1 MVLIAPELALSVSSI
16 PIASDH
22 PCYRPRSW
30 PPPAD
35 WSVSTKRDGSIA
47 SRWGDPVWDFTFWAG
62 QSVKFHFQRKRLDPR
77 NDHILR
83 MIATWTI
90 WWPKSP
96 KGWLTLKARFT
107 RFRRLVEI
115 CDEENILASDLGR
128 DRTLLKRVSDKLGK
142 YLNRD
147 LILDLDRLLL
157 AKRSLGFSLLDEGEI
172 RILARSVSEETG
184 SNQTPYIPARIW
196 GYQLFRIHECLEDY
210 SANRE
215 SIEACFRYCV
225 DAYATKAG
233 SLSDWYKAKRAHRRI
248 DPPFANRTG
257 SKRIAKLGSLT
268 FDDVVTKFGL
278 AGLFEKWVDR
288 SSVDKGWS
296 VKSLTS
302 YLGMVQFAG
311 LIYVINFTFM
321 RKEEFNSLRCDC
333 LRWVETEFGLVPV
346 VHGET
351 TKTDPDSDARWV
363 TCEDIEVALE
373 PLISIARLRMACVVE
388 SGIANY
394 SEEDVKNPR
403 IRTGAY
409 EPWMQTTE
417 ERLEYSVATNIP
429 NYLSA
434 YKKYGKLFDLNQ
446 LRITEDDLQMALL
459 FSPYLL
465 NDPRY
470 AVGEIWPLA
479 HHQLR
484 RTGAVNMHASGVSD
498 ATIQLQL
505 KHLNRMQTAYYGRNF
520 TRLNLSQDTEAMI
533 VQTRYEVVAR
543 EFERLTSERYVSPRG
558 QSRKDEIVSFVSRT
572 DFSKLT
578 KAAQCGDVSF
588 RATRLGGCAR
598 LGHCDYGGIEAIAR
612 CSGGDGGAPCA
623 DALFDRTLEQSV
635 RKSLMSIERQLTVE
649 VEGSVRERALAQE
662 AQGLRNYLEVIRQR

>member
-1 MVLIAPELALSVSSI
+1 MVLIVPELALSASSV
-16 PIASDH
+16 PIATDH
-22 PCYRPRSW
+22 PCYRPPSW
-30 PPPAD
+30 PPPVD
-35 WSVSTKRDGSIA
+35 WSVSTKNDGSIA
-47 SRWGDPVWDFTFWAG
+47 SRWGDAVWDFTYWAG
-62 QSVKFHFQRKRLDPR
+62 HSVKFHFQRKRLDSR
-77 NDHILR
+77 NDYILR

-90 WWPKSP
+90 WWPRSP

-128 DRTLLKRVSDKLGK
+128 DRTILKRVSDKLGK
-142 YLNRD
+142 YLKSE
-147 LILDLDRLLL
+147 LILDLDRLLH
-157 AKRSLGFSLLDEGEI
+157 AKESLGFSLLDESAI
-172 RILARSVSEETG
+172 RILAKSVSHETG
-184 SNQTPYIPARIW
+184 SNQTPYIPSRIW
-196 GYQLFRIHECLEDY
+196 SYQLFRIHECLEDY
-210 SANRE
+210 WANRE
-215 SIEACFRYCV
+215 SIEDCFRYCV
-225 DAYATKAG
+225 NAYAAKAG
-233 SLSDWYKAKRAHRRI
+233 GLSNWYKDKRSHKRI

-257 SKRIAKLGSLT
+257 NKKTGKCGSLT
-268 FDDVVTKFGL
+268 FDDVVTQFGL
-278 AGLFEKWVDR
+278 ADLFEKWVDR
-288 SSVDKGWS
+288 SSVEKGWS

-302 YLGMVQFAG
+302 YLGMVQFVG

-321 RKEEFNSLRCDC
+321 RKDECNSLRCDC

-346 VHGET
+346 IHGET

-363 TCEDIEVALE
+363 TSEDIEVALE
-373 PLISIARLRMACVVE
+373 PLISIARLRMACAVE
-388 SGIANY
+388 SGITNCSA
-394 SEEDVKNPR
+394 EDVKNPR
-403 IRTGAY
+403 LRTGAY

-434 YKKYGKLFDLNQ
+434 YKKYEKLFDLNQ

-484 RTGAVNMHASGVSD
+484 RTGAVNMHAFGVSD
-498 ATIQLQL
+498 ASIQLQL

-533 VQTRYEVVAR
+533 VQTRYDVVAR
-543 EFERLTSERYVSPRG
+543 ELELLASERYVSPRG
-558 QSRKDEIVSFVSRT
+558 QSRKEEIVSFVSRT
-572 DFSKLT
+572 DFRTLT

-598 LGHCDYGGIEAIAR
+598 LGQCDYGGIEAIAR

-623 DALFDRTLEQSV
+623 DALFDRTLEQTV
-635 RKSLMSIERQLTVE
+635 RKSLSSIESQLAAE
-649 VEGSVRERALAQE
+649 VAGSVRERALAQE
-662 AQGLRNYLEVIRQR
+662 ALGLRNYLEVIRQR